1 MPNWSLERN
10 VITPCKDSDSHSNS
24 LGDGWRGVEFK
35 CRGLGDIGAELR
47 AEFGYV
53 VGKERGFVAGAGDG
67 NVAETGVEQV
77 RVDAGI
83 GIDENALGGE
93 ALGTVA
99 GDGVAVVEVAVLL
112 SVELS
117 LAVAVETG

>member
-1 MPNWSLERN
+1 
-10 VITPCKDSDSHSNS
+10 
-24 LGDGWRGVEFK
+24 
-35 CRGLGDIGAELR
+35 
-47 AEFGYV
+47 
-53 VGKERGFVAGAGDG
+53 
-67 NVAETGVEQV
+67 
-77 RVDAGI
+77 VDAGI

-99 GDGVAVVEVAVLL
+99 GDGVAVVEVAVLQ

>member
-47 AEFGYV
+47 AEFVQV
-53 VGKERGFVAGAGDG
+53 VGKQGRIMAGAGDAD
-67 NVAETGVEQV
+67 VPEAGVKQV
-77 RVDAGI
+77 RVDAG
-83 GIDENALGGE
+83 NHRLGGPYR
-93 ALGTVA
+93 ARTWRQ
-99 GDGVAVVEVAVLL
+99 
-112 SVELS
+112 
-117 LAVAVETG
+117 

>member
-1 MPNWSLERN
+1 
-10 VITPCKDSDSHSNS
+10 
-24 LGDGWRGVEFK
+24 
-35 CRGLGDIGAELR
+35 
-47 AEFGYV
+47 
-53 VGKERGFVAGAGDG
+53 
-67 NVAETGVEQV
+67 
-77 RVDAGI
+77 VDAGI